1 MIVGIPKEIKT
12 GETRVAITPEGVASL
27 CRAGHR
33 VLIERGAGLKSGY
46 FDEVYASH
54 GASLSEAGG
63 VWEESG
69 LILKVKE
76 PEPQEYGHLRAG
88 LIVFC
93 FLHLAANE
101 NLAQAI
107 ARSGVRAIAYEAIEL
122 DDGSLPLL
130 SAMSAIA
137 GRLAV
142 QIGAH
147 YLLKGFGGMG
157 LLLSGIPGTQKGKVV
172 IVGAGTVGENAS
184 AIALGLG
191 ARVVVLDTNP
201 ARLEALARRFED
213 RLELLI
219 AGPDNLG
226 RALDS
231 ADLLISSVFIK
242 GTKAPKVITAG
253 LIQKMHKGG
262 IAVDVSIDQGG
273 SLETLERPTSHDEP
287 LIEREGV
294 FHYAVPNIPALA
306 PLTATPALCARSLP
320 YVLEIAQKGLDGA
333 VSVNPAIKR
342 ALVAF

>member
-1 MIVGIPKEIKT
+1 LSDAERVW
-12 GETRVAITPEGVASL
+12 GE
-27 CRAGHR
+27 
-33 VLIERGAGLKSGY
+33 
-46 FDEVYASH
+46 
-54 GASLSEAGG
+54 SE
-63 VWEESG
+63 

-76 PEPQEYGHLRAG
+76 PEPKEYGRLRAG

-107 ARSGVRAIAYEAIEL
+107 ARSGVRALAYEAIEL
-122 DDGSLPLL
+122 EDGSLPLL

-157 LLLSGIPGTQKGKVV
+157 LLLSGIPGTQKGKLV
-172 IVGAGTVGENAS
+172 IVGAGTVGENA
-184 AIALGLG
+184 AIIALGLG
-191 ARVVVLDTNP
+191 AIVIVLDANP
-201 ARLEALARRFED
+201 ARLEAIARRCGD
-213 RLELLI
+213 RLELLM
-219 AGPDNLG
+219 ASPDNLG
-226 RALDS
+226 RVLDG

-242 GTKAPKVITAG
+242 GRRAPKVITTEM
-253 LIQKMHKGG
+253 IRRVHKGG

-273 SLETLERPTSHDEP
+273 SLETLDRPTSHDEP

-294 FHYAVPNIPALA
+294 LHYAVPNIPALA

-320 YVLEIAQKGLDGA
+320 YVLEIAQKGLNGA
-333 VSVNPAIKR
+333 VSANPALKK